1 MKGRLSSTVWLL
13 IAVNAVLLIAVLGLA
28 YGAGA
33 RSGGLSLIDFG
44 ALPMIAGF
52 EFLGAVFLVLAGS
65 IFLFLMLASRVLKP
79 ASQMVEFSEKLAAG
93 EFGARAEFK
102 PDDFGAAAEN
112 FNRAAELLEKTAA
125 IQAAAEALR
134 RELSDFEKT
143 MAQAARGDLRA
154 RFRTAEPSLAATAES
169 FNAMVEGLS
178 RSLERVRA
186 AAGDVTASL
195 NQVIAAAEQMAN
207 GAAQQEQNSGAVSSA
222 VEALSGQS
230 KQVSAQSESAV
241 EAARQALHLAQQGD
255 TAVRDTAAGM
265 QRIRASMQAT
275 AGKIKTLG
283 DRSLEIYEIINIIH
297 ETNLLALNAVV
308 EASRGGQGGQA
319 LEVLSAELRK
329 LAEHSRGATRDIVA
343 LLKAIHSESNEAV
356 VVMDEGN
363 RVAEAGAR
371 LSEQAAQA
379 FAGMATALAQSSE
392 LSQTASAASRQ
403 QVQATEV
410 LLTSM
415 QNMAAIMRQNAA
427 QGGQMVKAVEQMLR
441 AAEQLSQAVAQLRT
455 APAPAIIKPEKEVTA
470 AAVGRA

>member
-1 MKGRLSSTVWLL
+1 MKGRLNSTVWLL
-13 IAVNAVLLIAVLGLA
+13 MAINAVLLVAVLGLA

-79 ASQMVEFSEKLAAG
+79 MSQMVEFSEKLAGG
-93 EFGARAEFK
+93 EYETRAEVR

-125 IQAAAEALR
+125 VQAADEALR
-134 RELSDFEKT
+134 RELEEFEKT
-143 MAQAARGDLRA
+143 ISQAARGDLRA
-154 RFRTAEPSLAATAES
+154 RLRTSEPALAATAEA
-169 FNAMVEGLS
+169 FNGMVEGLS
-178 RSLERVRA
+178 RSIDRVRA
-186 AAGDVTASL
+186 TAGDVTASV

-207 GAAQQEQNSGAVSSA
+207 GAGQQEQNTAAATGA
-222 VEALSGQS
+222 VEALSGKS
-230 KQVSAQSESAV
+230 KQVSGQADSAV
-241 EAARQALHLAQQGD
+241 DAARQARELAEQGNN
-255 TAVRDTAAGM
+255 AVRDTATGM

-275 AGKIKTLG
+275 ASKIKTLG

-371 LSEQAAQA
+371 LSEQAAKA
-379 FAGMATALAQSSE
+379 FAGMAAALAQSSE
-392 LSQTASAASRQ
+392 LSQSVSAASRQ
-403 QVQATEV
+403 QVQGAEV
-410 LLTSM
+410 LLSSM
-415 QNMAAIMRQNAA
+415 QSIGALMRQNAA
-427 QGGQMVKAVEQMLR
+427 RGGQMVRAVEQMLR
-441 AAEQLSQAVAQLRT
+441 AAEQLNQAVIQLRT
-455 APAPAIIKPEKEVTA
+455 TSAPAIVKPEKEVA
-470 AAVGRA
+470 AAVARA